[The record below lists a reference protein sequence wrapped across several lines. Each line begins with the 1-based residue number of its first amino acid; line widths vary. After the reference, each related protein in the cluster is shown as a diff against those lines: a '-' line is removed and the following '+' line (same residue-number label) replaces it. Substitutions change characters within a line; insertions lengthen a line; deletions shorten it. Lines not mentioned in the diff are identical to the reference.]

1 MRIAMTD
8 DELITSLNQIGK
20 SAFVRYF
27 HELRQ
32 GHDALL
38 YGEYKPAG
46 VAIRMSYSSRIFKA
60 GREAD
65 ALRIII
71 NSGRVPLKDRNLAR
85 KLLMERG

>member
-1 MRIAMTD
+1 MRNAVTD

-46 VAIRMSYSSRIFKA
+46 VAIRMS
-60 GREAD
+60 
-65 ALRIII
+65 
-71 NSGRVPLKDRNLAR
+71 
-85 KLLMERG
+85 

>member
-1 MRIAMTD
+1 MTD

-60 GREAD
+60 GREAHVSQRFFLRD
-65 ALRIII
+65 A
-71 NSGRVPLKDRNLAR
+71 SADKS
-85 KLLMERG
+85 

>member
-1 MRIAMTD
+1 MTD
-8 DELITSLNQIGK
+8 DELNVSLKRIGK

-27 HELRQ
+27 QELSQ
-32 GHDALL
+32 GHEAMLH
-38 YGEYKPAG
+38 GEFEAAG
-46 VAIRMSYSSRIFKA
+46 VGIRMSYAGRIFRA

-71 NSGRVPLKDRNLAR
+71 NSGRGPLKDRNLAR